1 MMMRKLIT
9 AGTAA
14 ILTLTLVAS
23 PAVAKKQRGG
33 LDPAQF
39 AYIATIDC
47 FGKPMTVGSGEELY
61 SPMYELKT
69 GLKLQPI
76 AWNVTFPGG
85 GSMVDSSGV
94 KTKLKRVCAYDDGYA
109 TGTVTVTF
117 AKRD

>member
-1 MMMRKLIT
+1 MMMRNLIT
-9 AGTAA
+9 AATAA

-23 PAVAKKQRGG
+23 PAVAKKHRGG

-47 FGKPMTVGSGEELY
+47 GSKPMTVGSGEELY
-61 SPMYELKT
+61 SPMYDLKT
-69 GLKLQPI
+69 GRKLQPI

-85 GSMVDSSGV
+85 GSLVDSSGV
-94 KTKLKRVCAYDDGYA
+94 ESKKARVCDYSDGYA
-109 TGTVTVTF
+109 TGTVTVTL

>member
-1 MMMRKLIT
+1 MTMRKLFT

-14 ILTLTLVAS
+14 ILTLTLAAS
-23 PAVAKKQRGG
+23 PAVAKKQRG

-47 FGKPMTVGSGEELY
+47 GFKPMTVGSGEELY
-61 SPMYELKT
+61 SPMYELRT

-94 KTKLKRVCAYDDGYA
+94 KTRLSRVCAYSDGYA
-109 TGTVTVTF
+109 TGTVTVTL